1 MMSIQE
7 PILKLN
13 NVTKYF
19 GGVIA
24 VDKLTMDMSKSDILG
39 AIGPNGAGK
48 TTFFNLITGVFPL
61 TSGDIYFNGEKING
75 LKPHCIAQAGIA
87 RTYQNIRLFESL
99 TVYEHVRYGQFIHKR
114 FNGNQEQKTAGGES
128 SLKEEAQEVLSF
140 LGIWNLKEEYASS
153 LAYGQQRRVEIAR
166 ALAMK
171 PRLLLLDEPTA
182 GMNLDEKKEI
192 LQTMKKICGRGIS
205 IIVIEHDMRLVMN
218 VCTKI
223 VMLNFGKKI
232 AEGTPQEISENKM
245 AKEIYLGK
253 E

>member
-1 MMSIQE
+1 MMSMEE
-7 PILKLN
+7 PILTLN
-13 NVTKYF
+13 DVTKKF
-19 GGVIA
+19 GGVVA
-24 VDKLTMDMSKSDILG
+24 VENLSMDMSKTDILG

-48 TTFFNLITGVFPL
+48 TTVFNLITGVFPL
-61 TSGDIYFNGEKING
+61 TSGDIHFNGEKING
-75 LKPHCIAQAGIA
+75 LKPHRIAQAGIA
-87 RTYQNIRLFESL
+87 RTYQNIRLFDSL

-114 FNGNQEQKTAGGES
+114 FNGNQEQKHAGGGS
-128 SLKEEAQEVLSF
+128 SPKEEAQEVLEF
-140 LGIWNLKEEYASS
+140 LGIWNFRGEYASS

-192 LQTMKKICGRGIS
+192 LQIMKKISDRGIAT
-205 IIVIEHDMRLVMN
+205 IVIEHDMRLVMS

>member
-1 MMSIQE
+1 MSIQE
-7 PILKLN
+7 PILKLS
-13 NVTKYF
+13 NVTKCF
-19 GGVIA
+19 GGVMA

-61 TSGDIYFNGEKING
+61 TSGDIYFNGEKVSG

-87 RTYQNIRLFESL
+87 RTYQNIRLFESMS
-99 TVYEHVRYGQFIHKR
+99 VYDHVRYGQFIHKR
-114 FNGNQEQKTAGGES
+114 FNGNQEQRTAGGGS
-128 SLKEEAQEVLSF
+128 SPKEEAQEVLEF
-140 LGIWNLKEEYASS
+140 LGIWNFKDEYASS

-171 PRLLLLDEPTA
+171 PQLLLLDEPTA

-192 LQTMKKICGRGIS
+192 LQIMKKIRSRGIS

-232 AEGTPQEISENKM
+232 AEGTPQEISENKL
-245 AKEIYLGK
+245 AKEVYLGK

>member
-1 MMSIQE
+1 MEE
-7 PILKLN
+7 PILTLN
-13 NVTKYF
+13 DVTKKF
-19 GGVIA
+19 GGVVA
-24 VDKLTMDMSKSDILG
+24 VENLSMDMSKSDILG

-48 TTFFNLITGVFPL
+48 TTVFNLITGVFPL
-61 TSGDIYFNGEKING
+61 TSGDIHFNGEKING
-75 LKPHCIAQAGIA
+75 LKPHRIAQAGIA
-87 RTYQNIRLFESL
+87 RTYQNIRLFDSL

-114 FNGNQEQKTAGGES
+114 FNGNQEKKHAGGGGS
-128 SLKEEAQEVLSF
+128 PKEEAQEVLEF
-140 LGIWNLKEEYASS
+140 LGIWNFRGEYASS

-192 LQTMKKICGRGIS
+192 LQIMKKISGRGIAT
-205 IIVIEHDMRLVMN
+205 IVIEHDMRLVMS

-245 AKEIYLGK
+245 AKEVYLGK

>member
-1 MMSIQE
+1 MPAQE

-13 NVTKYF
+13 GVTKYF

-24 VDKLTMDMSKSDILG
+24 VDNLSMEMSKSDILG

-61 TSGDIYFNGEKING
+61 TSGEIYFDGEKISG
-75 LKPHCIAQAGIA
+75 LKPHRIAQAGIA

-99 TVYEHVRYGQFIHKR
+99 TVFEHVRYGQFIHKS
-114 FNGNQEQKTAGGES
+114 FNGNQGQKTAGREH
-128 SLKEEAQEVLSF
+128 SLKEEAQEVLAF
-140 LGIWNLKEEYASS
+140 LGISNLKKEYARS

-166 ALAMK
+166 ALATK

-192 LQTMKKICGRGIS
+192 LQIMQKISDRGIS

-232 AEGTPQEISENKM
+232 AEGTPQEISGNKM

>member
-1 MMSIQE
+1 MMPVQE

-13 NVTKYF
+13 DVTKYF

-24 VDKLTMDMSKSDILG
+24 VDNLSLDMSKSDILG

-61 TSGDIYFNGEKING
+61 TSGDIYFNGGKISG
-75 LKPHCIAQAGIA
+75 LKPHRIAQTGIA

-99 TVYEHVRYGQFIHKR
+99 TVYEHVRYGQFIHKH
-114 FNGNQEQKTAGGES
+114 FNGNQEQETAGREH
-128 SLKEEAQEVLSF
+128 SLKEEAQEVLAF
-140 LGIWNLKEEYASS
+140 LGILNLKKECARS

-166 ALAMK
+166 ALATK

-192 LQTMKKICGRGIS
+192 LQIMQKISDRGIS

-232 AEGTPQEISENKM
+232 AEGTPKEISENKM

>member
-1 MMSIQE
+1 MMSIQG

-128 SLKEEAQEVLSF
+128 SLKEEAQEVLAF

-192 LQTMKKICGRGIS
+192 LQIMKKICGRGIS
-205 IIVIEHDMRLVMN
+205 IIIIEHDMRLVMN